1 MIQRFIEIG
10 EGYSDIYEL
19 IEIAMASQHRLSHL
33 AAFHTNI
40 KDRDVTSLAVILKPT
55 DPGDF
60 QPLYVCRE
68 GTPNPNIIPTKRYD
82 LFAETARIL
91 NKEVI
96 QLTVKPSTYFN
107 EKELFYQYLI
117 GILRLNHY
125 IAPLQ

>member
-19 IEIAMASQHRLSHL
+19 LEIAKANQQRLSHM

-40 KDRDVTSLAVILKPT
+40 NGKEVTSLAVILKPT
-55 DPGDF
+55 NPGDF
-60 QPLYVCRE
+60 QPLYICRE
-68 GTPNPNIIPTKRYD
+68 GVPNPNVTPNRRYD
-82 LFAETARIL
+82 LFAETARDL
-91 NKEVI
+91 EKEVI

-107 EKELFYQYLI
+107 EKELYYQYLI